1 MQRDRMQMRQNT
13 KRQFTNMTKHKKT
26 KYKSDNVQ
34 KDKIQISHKMT
45 KYEAKYNKNKIQ
57 MLKPL

>member
-1 MQRDRMQMRQNT
+1 
-13 KRQFTNMTKHKKT
+13 MTKHKKT

-45 KYEAKYNKNKIQ
+45 KYEVKYNKNKIQ
-57 MLKPL
+57 MLKTL